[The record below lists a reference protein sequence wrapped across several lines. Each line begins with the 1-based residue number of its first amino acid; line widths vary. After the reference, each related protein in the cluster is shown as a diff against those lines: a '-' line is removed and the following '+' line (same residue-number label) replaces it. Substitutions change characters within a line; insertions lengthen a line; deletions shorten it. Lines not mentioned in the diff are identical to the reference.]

1 MFVRTDLTDRGD
13 AGPLLV
19 SLITFMLDDGVQNTF
34 LPALGFSP
42 LPPDVRRYAVER
54 ALPLLQVDTQARAW
68 SMEMGATLTNGEGA
82 RGGKRFRECVLGPGR
97 NDRWS
102 VRDVGWG

>member
-19 SLITFMLDDGVQNTF
+19 ALITFMLDDGVQKSF

-42 LPPDVRRYAVER
+42 LPPEVQRYAVER

-68 SMEMGATLTNGEGA
+68 SMEMGSSLTNGEGA
-82 RGGKRFRECVLGPGR
+82 TAGQHGVGPGR
-97 NDRWS
+97 ATA
-102 VRDVGWG
+102 GG